1 MYDILLKNGTVMDGT
16 GTRAY
21 KADVAVRGGKI
32 AAVAETI
39 DEGLAS
45 EAVDVK
51 GLTVTPGFIDIHSH
65 SDVVFLADDRGEGK
79 LFQGVTSELSGQ
91 CGFSVFPCLPERYD
105 QMKVQVGSTDMREA
119 GSLSLEEFLEKIEK
133 WGSKMGTNQLPLVGH
148 GTLRAGVLGYEDRK
162 ATPQEMK
169 DMRRLLAAD
178 MKTGAWGMSLGLG
191 YTPGLSADQDE
202 LCQLSLEIGP
212 DGGIITS
219 HMRDQ
224 GLGTPK
230 SLEEMFNIYRYSG
243 THVHIAHFKASGAKS
258 HGKAPEWAAI
268 VHRARA
274 NGIDVTADLYPY
286 TASSS
291 DITNSFPKWAI
302 KGGKQR
308 AMDAMTGAEK
318 PRLMKELEEAFATGD
333 RAKTLLVVYTCGVF
347 PEMDGKTLAE
357 ISEAWGMSPADAIVK
372 LAYGTK
378 TNADCI
384 SFGMSEEDVLCML
397 GQNEFSIGS
406 DGSCY
411 PFDPALNNGRP
422 HPRNFGTFPRFLRL
436 NREHGFCSPEQAVRR
451 ISGQSADYIGV
462 KDRGYIRTGLVADIT
477 VLDMEKVTDRATY
490 ADPFQKPEGIVHV
503 IMDGKFAIKN
513 GVQTEARLGK
523 ILLRK

>member
-1 MYDILLKNGTVMDGT
+1 MYDILLKNGVVMDGT

-21 KADVAVRGGKI
+21 KADVAIADGKI
-32 AAVAETI
+32 AAVAESI

-45 EAVDVK
+45 NVVDVT
-51 GLTVTPGFIDIHSH
+51 GLTVAPGFIDIHSH
-65 SDVVFLADDRGEGK
+65 SDICFISDDRGEAK
-79 LFQGVTSELSGQ
+79 IYQGVTSELSGQ
-91 CGFSVFPCLPERYD
+91 CGGSVFPSLPE
-105 QMKVQVGSTDMREA
+105 KFEALKTQVGNCRKGNFAAHSF
-119 GSLSLEEFLEKIEK
+119 EEFLEGVAKR
-133 WGSKMGTNQLPLVGH
+133 GDRMGTNQLPLVGH
-148 GTLRAGVLGYEDRK
+148 GTLRAGVVGYEDRK
-162 ATPQEMK
+162 ATPEEMK
-169 DMRRLLAAD
+169 KMRELLAAD
-178 MKTGAWGMSLGLG
+178 LKTGAWGMSLGLG

-243 THVHIAHFKASGAKS
+243 THVHIAHFKATGAAS
-258 HGKAPEWAAI
+258 HGKAPQWAAI

-274 NGIDVTADLYPY
+274 NGVNVTADLYPY

-291 DITNSFPKWAI
+291 DITNSFPKWSI
-302 KGGKQR
+302 MGGKQR
-308 AMDAMTGAEK
+308 AMDAMTGEEK
-318 PRLMKELEEAFATGD
+318 PRLMKELNETFSDAK
-333 RAKTLLVVYTCGVF
+333 AKTLLVVHTCGVF
-347 PEMDGKTLAE
+347 PEMDGKTLDQIA
-357 ISEAWGMSPADAIVK
+357 EAWSMSPADALVK

-378 TNADCI
+378 THAACI
-384 SFGMSEEDVLCML
+384 SFGMSEEDVEYML

-406 DGSCY
+406 DGSCL
-411 PFDPALNNGRP
+411 PLDPALNDGKP

-436 NREHGFCSPEQAVRR
+436 NREKGFCSPEQAIRR
-451 ISGQSADYIGV
+451 ITGQSADYIGI

-477 VLDMEKVTDRATY
+477 VLDMEKVTDKATY
-490 ADPFQKPEGIVHV
+490 TDPFQKPEGIVHV
-503 IMDGKFAIKN
+503 LMDGQFAVKD
-513 GVQTEARLGK
+513 GVQTEKRLGK